1 MSLGHIVAEVYVFVG
16 GSSFLLEGNPLIKEV
31 RKLSLPPR
39 IGTPLCW
46 GFGYDSSNDDYKVI
60 LGSWKGMNF
69 QVFSLKS
76 NTWKVV
82 IGELNYAFI
91 RKNGVLING
100 ALHWIVK
107 DRNMKKLIISFD
119 LSKEEVTEIPQP
131 DDARYECNFRSYL
144 GVINECLCIFQKSQD
159 SIWLIEYKVKQSWQ
173 LLSNDHEIN
182 KYDVIHYLRTP
193 DDFILP
199 ESVFR
204 HDESCFS
211 ISNLGVH
218 MINAP
223 IFVQSLVSPYFNA
236 SQKQAGIVFRQIF
249 ERLNASSCLWQP

>member
-1 MSLGHIVAEVYVFVG
+1 M
-16 GSSFLLEGNPLIKEV
+16 EGNPLIKEV